1 VDGVTW
7 GGGGDGKW
15 ERRDGSGGDMW
26 WGDGSE
32 GFRDGI

>member
-1 VDGVTW
+1 MTW
-7 GGGGDGKW
+7 GGGGYGKW

-26 WGDGSE
+26 WGHGSE